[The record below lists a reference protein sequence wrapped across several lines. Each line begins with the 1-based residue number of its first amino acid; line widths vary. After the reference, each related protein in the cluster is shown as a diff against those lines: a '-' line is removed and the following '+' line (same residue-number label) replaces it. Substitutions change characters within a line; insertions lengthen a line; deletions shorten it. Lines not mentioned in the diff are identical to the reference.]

1 MGSGGKGGSVVVGH
15 RYYAG
20 IHMIACHGP
29 VDRVNRII
37 VGEREAWNGDA
48 ISEDAITEATLLG
61 VTGAS
66 ELTTRSSGPAT
77 TNQKILIAKADL
89 FGGDTREGGIV
100 GAVDVMLGGNTQ
112 DRNAYLQS
120 KIGADIPA
128 YRRLF
133 SLVLNQVQV
142 SAINPYIKP
151 WKPEVTRFPNPGW
164 YAAKRAIG
172 TYDANP
178 AHIVVECLTNTDWGL
193 GYNLSDLNL
202 TAFTECADTLHS
214 EGFGLSLLWDKQS
227 KVQDFIQ
234 DVLAHVDA
242 ALYVEPTTGLFTMKL
257 IRNDFIVDSLPIFD
271 NDEIISVDSFG
282 RALATDMPNTLT
294 VRYVDRDGQTQAV
307 TTHDIGGLE
316 SSGQT
321 IAANLDMPGIPTKEL
336 ALKVA
341 MRELGQLARP
351 LSKMSVT
358 FTRAASGIRIGDAIR
373 ITAVEYGLNR
383 QIFRVMGIGYGTLA
397 DGVIRMELIED
408 AFSLPTY
415 AFTQSQDSLWT
426 SPYTQPS
433 PAANRAV
440 IEAPWWT
447 ISREITGES
456 ATAQAEIDPEGGVLM
471 VGAAAL
477 SQDSINFEIWTRQ
490 GSTAYAADKNG
501 QPTPTGLLVSA
512 VNMTETSFTLSAFD
526 RLTEVDVN
534 SWAILEPGT
543 SNEEIVGIDAINTS
557 TGALTVRRGV
567 LDTVPHTHAANTRVY
582 FLDSGRALSTAQYL
596 AGESVDV
603 KILTRTSLG
612 VLALASAPVNT
623 KTFTG
628 RATRPYAPGN
638 FKVNGSAYPATIS
651 GALALTWSHRNRLSQ
666 TTYLVA
672 QTEGNIGP
680 EPTTTYT
687 LRLYGQDGL
696 LKKTETG
703 LTGTSYTWT
712 TEAEDSGISTISYI
726 AGSAVTYTTATS
738 QNATIPA
745 TAAVG
750 DLLLAWV
757 MHRDNLTVPTGW
769 TLVKTQQATATGIT
783 RHDLSVYQRT
793 AQAGDAGS
801 STTWAQA
808 TSQLIAV
815 QIQAW
820 RHVNGATLE
829 ASTSVGVN
837 NSTTSSSVDYS
848 SITSTAAYQVA
859 VHGASQSIANGTG
872 TATTVTASVGTLTT
886 PASVSDNRMFVAY
899 RTINA
904 SGSEATGGFTTNV
917 ANGASTAEVGVSVLL
932 TATGLTPPL
941 NTSVRAVLSSVIGGR
956 ESHQAQDWTVTR

>member
-1 MGSGGKGGSVVVGH
+1 MGSGGKGGSAVVGH

-37 VGEREAWNGDA
+37 VGERVAW
-48 ISEDAITEATLLG
+48 
-61 VTGAS
+61 TGS
-66 ELTTRSSGPAT
+66 QT
-77 TNQKILIAKADL
+77 TNGTLDINQPGL

-164 YAAKRAIG
+164 YAEKRAIG

-202 TAFTECADTLHS
+202 TAFVECADTLHS

-257 IRNDFIVDSLPIFD
+257 IRNDFIVDSMPIFD

-426 SPYTQPS
+426 SPYTLPS

-456 ATAQAEIDPEGGVLM
+456 TTAQAEIDPEGGVLM

-501 QPTPTGLLVSA
+501 QPTPTGLLSSA
-512 VNMTETSFTLSAFD
+512 VNMTTTSFTMSSVD

-543 SNEEIVGIDAINTS
+543 SNEEIVGIDAINTT

-603 KILTRTSLG
+603 KILPRTSLG

-726 AGSAVTYTTATS
+726 AGSTVTYATATS

-757 MHRDNLTVPTGW
+757 MHRDNLTVPAGW
-769 TLVKTQQATATGIT
+769 TLVENASSLGGTV
-783 RHDLSVYQRT
+783 RHDLSVYQRL
-793 AQAGDAGS
+793 AIAGDPGAV
-801 STTWAQA
+801 TIWTQA
-808 TSQLIAV
+808 TSQRIAV
-815 QIQAW
+815 QVQAW
-820 RHVNGATLE
+820 RHPDG
-829 ASTSVGVN
+829 TSIAVSSKLVAN
-837 NSTTSSSVDYS
+837 N
-848 SITSTAAYQVA
+848 TSTPQSIAYAPITPTLAYQMVI
-859 VHGASQSIANGTG
+859 HGASFV
-872 TATTVTASVGTLTT
+872 ATTSGSVTNTPSAGTLTT
-886 PASVSDNRMFVAY
+886 PSSVADNRLAVAYRIASTPSVELTGQFNTNVSAQSNVGEASVSIV
-899 RTINA
+899 
-904 SGSEATGGFTTNV
+904 
-917 ANGASTAEVGVSVLL
+917 L
-932 TATGLTPPL
+932 TATSLTPPL
-941 NTSVRAVLSSVIGGR
+941 NTSVRSVLSSVIGGR